1 MKADVLTLDAKKA
14 GSVELDE
21 AIFAVEPRAD
31 ILHRVV
37 NWQLAKRRA
46 GTHKTKSRGEVKATG
61 AKIYRQKGT
70 GHARHGPRSVGLF
83 RGGARAFGP
92 HPRDHAHKLP
102 KKVRKLGLKQALSA
116 KCADGRLIILD
127 ELKLEEGKTKALQ
140 AKLDKLGL
148 TNALFIDGATVDPN
162 VRRAVANIPEIDVL
176 PGQGANVYDILRRQA
191 LVVTKAGLESL
202 AERLK

>member
-1 MKADVLTLDAKKA
+1 MKADVLTLDAEKA

-21 AIFAVEPRAD
+21 AIFAVAPRAD

-46 GTHKTKSRGEVKATG
+46 GTHKAKGRSEVKTSG
-61 AKIYRQKGT
+61 AKIFRQKGT
-70 GHARHGPRSVGLF
+70 GHARHGPRSVNLF
-83 RGGARAFGP
+83 RGGGRAFGP
-92 HPRDHAHKLP
+92 APRDHGHKLP

-116 KCADGRLIILD
+116 KHADGRLIILD
-127 ELKLEEGKTKALQ
+127 ELKLEQGKTKAMQ
-140 AKLDKLGL
+140 AKLEKLGL
-148 TNALFIDGATVDPN
+148 QSALFIDGETVDPN

-176 PGQGANVYDILRRQA
+176 PGQGANVYDILRRSA
-191 LVVTKAGLESL
+191 LVVTRAGLESL